1 MLFLAFLFHL
11 SFFYFCY
18 SYSTSNKRHES
29 VFLNLD
35 NKNVYSYDK
44 KNFQNVYKKNRLHYV
59 YPNDSLFKKRL
70 QTYPAP
76 RVKMSVALFKDMN
89 VSNLFPG
96 FKTIFNKKFL
106 FDPLYNSHKDIIIRN
121 MKTIQRIQKGNVV
134 KNIVIFGGSCLTIYA
149 VSRLLLMLR
158 RFFQNQYK
166 MISEQEVKLIGK
178 YENPHIEFKD

>member
-1 MLFLAFLFHL
+1 MTVCLKKDSRRVLHL
-11 SFFYFCY
+11 
-18 SYSTSNKRHES
+18 
-29 VFLNLD
+29 
-35 NKNVYSYDK
+35 
-44 KNFQNVYKKNRLHYV
+44 
-59 YPNDSLFKKRL
+59 
-70 QTYPAP
+70 
-76 RVKMSVALFKDMN
+76 
-89 VSNLFPG
+89 G
-96 FKTIFNKKFL
+96 FL